1 MKKEAQHK
9 VDDIKD
15 KVKKGFE
22 RESLSVERKIIE
34 PVEEKARNLRDKAKN
49 VGQNIRRN
57 SVDYEERAKESVEN
71 KIHEIKEKSGEFFD
85 SAYENRERNALN
97 RASKVQHEEK
107 LPPQQKIQKREEKQE
122 PLTDT
127 FGKQYTPDKE
137 IPRGEDLLIRPK
149 DFYTEKKEFE
159 RRTHD
164 IYDRLDDIAHKERNE
179 IEQQTWYDKQ
189 HLRTN

>member
-1 MKKEAQHK
+1 MKSRK
-9 VDDIKD
+9 
-15 KVKKGFE
+15 
-22 RESLSVERKIIE
+22 SLV
-34 PVEEKARNLRDKAKN
+34 
-49 VGQNIRRN
+49 N
-57 SVDYEERAKESVEN
+57 SS
-71 KIHEIKEKSGEFFD
+71 
-85 SAYENRERNALN
+85 
-97 RASKVQHEEK
+97 SKVQHEVK

-137 IPRGEDLLIRPK
+137 RPRGEDVLIRPK

-159 RRTHD
+159 RRTRY

-179 IEQQTWYDKQ
+179 IEQQTWYNKQ